1 MDGSFRPHHSGA
13 ISTTFTSD
21 WYLLKGESRDKMG
34 ECLKKTTV
42 RSPTPAE
49 DAPSEYTQLP
59 VELLATQ
66 DHENEGI
73 E

>member
-1 MDGSFRPHHSGA
+1 MSRIFRPHQGEA
-13 ISTTFTSD
+13 ISATFTSD
-21 WYLLKGESRDKMG
+21 WYLHKGESRDKMG
-34 ECLKKTTV
+34 EWLKKTTV